1 MGLTPHTPT
10 LKNFVPGQ
18 IFGFLKRRRPND
30 FALQSVVSTLCDET
44 NKGGL
49 FMAMAIL
56 RTAKLKSLGN
66 LAASLSHT
74 YRTRETHNADPQ
86 RYDDNT
92 LERSPQAVL
101 EDLKAKLPDKRRK
114 DAVLCIEYMV
124 SASPQWFEGKPR
136 AQQDTYFEDAK
147 RWLIERHGAANVL
160 DFSIHR
166 DEKSPHAV
174 AYVVPLDEG
183 KLNAKKWLG
192 GRAALSAMQTDFAKR
207 VGHGHGLERGVEG
220 SKATHTTVK
229 EFYAALNA
237 PVKHVQIPPQAVE
250 PRVLK
255 KGVFTNEFE
264 TSEAVADRLTK
275 GVQKYYEAGLLQAQ
289 EAALL
294 WRRTL
299 EQQKTMQSL
308 ERDKKNAERRVLRL
322 SEEFCDL
329 MELAQMNP
337 VAYRQVKALAKQ
349 KLQEG
354 KQLQKERE
362 LNVRHEHSE
371 KGSPLRQSS
380 NDRDL
385 DR

>member
-1 MGLTPHTPT
+1 
-10 LKNFVPGQ
+10 
-18 IFGFLKRRRPND
+18 
-30 FALQSVVSTLCDET
+30 
-44 NKGGL
+44 
-49 FMAMAIL
+49 MAMAIL

-66 LAASLSHT
+66 VAASLSHT

-136 AQQDTYFEDAK
+136 AQQDAYFEDAK
-147 RWLIERHGAANVL
+147 RWLIERHGAVNVL

-207 VGHGHGLERGVEG
+207 VGHGHGLERGIEG

-237 PVKHVQIPPQAVE
+237 PQHLRLSLSPETLEPQ
-250 PRVLK
+250 PIG
-255 KGVFTNEFE
+255 KGVIRRTYESPE
-264 TSEAVADRLTK
+264 LLARRISEDVNRHFSPAMK
-275 GVQKYYEAGLLQAQ
+275 QAQ

-294 WRRTL
+294 SRRASEKDRTI
-299 EQQKTMQSL
+299 KSL
-308 ERDKKNAERRVLRL
+308 DKAKNLAERAVKRF
-322 SEEFCDL
+322 SEEFSDL
-329 MELAQMNP
+329 MELAQRNP
-337 VAYRQVKALAKQ
+337 AAYQSIKVQAKKALHQELAKDA
-349 KLQEG
+349 G
-354 KQLQKERE
+354 KESVQAVQRTGPRSAAKEQDNGPER
-362 LNVRHEHSE
+362 
-371 KGSPLRQSS
+371 
-380 NDRDL
+380 
-385 DR
+385 

>member
-1 MGLTPHTPT
+1 
-10 LKNFVPGQ
+10 
-18 IFGFLKRRRPND
+18 
-30 FALQSVVSTLCDET
+30 
-44 NKGGL
+44 
-49 FMAMAIL
+49 MAMAIL

-66 LAASLSHT
+66 VAASLSHT

-101 EDLKAKLPDKRRK
+101 DDLKAKLPDKRRK

-136 AQQDTYFEDAK
+136 EQQDAYFENAK

-207 VGHGHGLERGVEG
+207 VGHGHGLERGIEG

-237 PVKHVQIPPQAVE
+237 PQHLRLSLSTETLEPQQIGKGLIRRTYESPELLAR
-250 PRVLK
+250 RV
-255 KGVFTNEFE
+255 
-264 TSEAVADRLTK
+264 SEDVNRHFSSAMK
-275 GVQKYYEAGLLQAQ
+275 QAQ

-294 WRRTL
+294 SRRAS
-299 EQQKTMQSL
+299 EKEKTIRAL
-308 ERDKKNAERRVLRL
+308 DKDKNVAEGRL
-322 SEEFCDL
+322 KRFSEEFSDL
-329 MELAQMNP
+329 MELAKLSPSSYKQI
-337 VAYRQVKALAKQ
+337 KALAKERLHQ
-349 KLQEG
+349 AKSVKKVAERSN
-354 KQLQKERE
+354 ERE
-362 LNVRHEHSE
+362 QDGGIER
-371 KGSPLRQSS
+371 
-380 NDRDL
+380 
-385 DR
+385 

>member
-1 MGLTPHTPT
+1 
-10 LKNFVPGQ
+10 
-18 IFGFLKRRRPND
+18 
-30 FALQSVVSTLCDET
+30 
-44 NKGGL
+44 
-49 FMAMAIL
+49 MAMAIL

-66 LAASLSHT
+66 VAASLSHT

-101 EDLKAKLPDKRRK
+101 DDLKALLPDKRRK

-124 SASPQWFEGKPR
+124 SASPQWFEGKER
-136 AQQDTYFEDAK
+136 AQQDAYFAHAK

-174 AYVVPLDEG
+174 AYVVPLDGG

-192 GRAALSAMQTDFAKR
+192 GRSALSAMQTDFAKR
-207 VGHGHGLERGVEG
+207 VGHGHGLERGIEG

-250 PRVLK
+250 ARMLK
-255 KGVFTNEFE
+255 KGFLTNEFE
-264 TSEAVADRLTK
+264 PSEVVAGRLTK
-275 GVQKYYEAGLLQAQ
+275 GVQKHYEAGLLQAQ

-294 WRRTL
+294 RRRVL
-299 EQQKTMQSL
+299 EQQKTMDAM
-308 ERDKKNAERRVLRL
+308 ERGKKAAERGVLRL
-322 SEEFCDL
+322 SEEFSDL

-337 VAYRQVKALAKQ
+337 AAYRQIKSVAKQ
-349 KLQEG
+349 KLQEE

-362 LNVRHEHSE
+362 LNVRHEHLD
-371 KGSPLRQSS
+371 KGSPSRRTS
-380 NDRDL
+380 NERDL